1 MDSKKNNKLSTKLPI
16 ALYLLVVSVIGVVGF
31 GIWKLYQAN
40 TKTNALLTSLV
51 KQQEVSN
58 KELAKLGSSFNKI
71 IELSENSNVPSQPQP
86 KRQPARDSSLNIETV
101 KINKDV
107 LTYGSKDARFSL
119 VTYMDFQCTYCQYLA
134 ATPRSLVDSANGGLV
149 NWKWKNSPLPMHEP
163 MATEQ
168 AKKYICAGKQDEKN
182 YWDIIASW
190 GSKDLDLT
198 DAAITAKYKLDLDKY
213 EACLKD
219 ASGEIKKI
227 IENDKAE
234 SQALGISATPTTII
248 IDNKTG
254 KMKPIIGALPME
266 QFINTIEEMA
276 KE

>member
-1 MDSKKNNKLSTKLPI
+1 MDSKKNNTLSTKLPI

-58 KELAKLGSSFNKI
+58 KELAKLRSSFNKI
-71 IELSENSNVPSQPQP
+71 IELSENSNVPSHPQQ

-119 VTYMDFQCTYCQYLA
+119 VTYMDFQCTYCQRLA
-134 ATPRSLVDSANGGLV
+134 ATPRSLVDSANEGLV

-190 GSKDLDLT
+190 GSKNLDLT
-198 DAAITAKYKLDLDKY
+198 DAAITAKYKLDLAKY

-219 ASGEIKKI
+219 ASGEIKNI